1 MPVMEASHLAA
12 ISIVYTGDERECVRR
27 CAAAPRSSGREV
39 ERDGAISRDCVRDC
53 VRDCPRYAESGASMP
68 SLDGS
73 SSSIGERSV
82 WRERVSAASA
92 WQASE
97 RVTKCAKTAP
107 RSEAGLLSN

>member
-39 ERDGAISRDCVRDC
+39 ERDGAISRDC